1 MQMSRYAPKLVLGDT
16 LLGQRHKEEGTAL
29 FMWLARAHDMYT
41 QLRGH
46 MQIEGRPIMQCRDSL
61 EDQMILL

>member
-1 MQMSRYAPKLVLGDT
+1 MQMSQYAPKLVLGDT

-29 FMWLARAHDMYT
+29 FMWLARAHDVYT

-46 MQIEGRPIMQCRDSL
+46 M
-61 EDQMILL
+61 